1 MERAGV
7 QVVTTAVGDRYVLDA
22 LVERGLSIGGEQS
35 GHIVFTDAATTGD
48 GVLTALRVMGGMAVA
63 RRPLAELAAVVQRLP
78 QVLLNVPV
86 TDKAAVAAS
95 AEVAAAVT
103 AARTDLGAEGRILL
117 RPSGTEELVRVM
129 VEARTQSQAAQVAR
143 RVADVV
149 EAQ

>member
-1 MERAGV
+1 M
-7 QVVTTAVGDRYVLDA
+7 
-22 LVERGLSIGGEQS
+22 
-35 GHIVFTDAATTGD
+35 
-48 GVLTALRVMGGMAVA
+48 
-63 RRPLAELAAVVQRLP
+63 QRLP

-103 AARTDLGAEGRILL
+103 AARTELGAEGRILL

>member
-1 MERAGV
+1 
-7 QVVTTAVGDRYVLDA
+7 
-22 LVERGLSIGGEQS
+22 
-35 GHIVFTDAATTGD
+35 
-48 GVLTALRVMGGMAVA
+48 
-63 RRPLAELAAVVQRLP
+63 
-78 QVLLNVPV
+78 VLLNVTV